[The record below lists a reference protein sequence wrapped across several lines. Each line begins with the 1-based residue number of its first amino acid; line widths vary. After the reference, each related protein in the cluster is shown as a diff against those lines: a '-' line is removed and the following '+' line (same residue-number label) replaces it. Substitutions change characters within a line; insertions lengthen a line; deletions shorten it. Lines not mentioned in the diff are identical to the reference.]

1 MILDVVAI
9 WLLIIVST
17 EPGQSLIAQVGLNRI
32 NASNK
37 HVESTIELLLV
48 KNQWIVHVPLD
59 KVLMVESR
67 LGQVC
72 ELFE

>member
-17 EPGQSLIAQVGLNRI
+17 EPGQSLIAQVGLNWI
-32 NASNK
+32 NTSNK

-67 LGQVC
+67 LG
-72 ELFE
+72 